1 MKEMNMK
8 QLIKVTG
15 GTVNDNYSPDAYT
28 DNLDEIL
35 NGEKY
40 DTLAQW
46 IADYLNGDNVR
57 TREVDNCIDIYD
69 CEI

>member
-40 DTLAQW
+40 DAFNSQLSARFGIKW
-46 IADYLNGDNVR
+46 NGVAG
-57 TREVDNCIDIYD
+57 VDL
-69 CEI
+69 